1 MYHYILFDLD
11 GTLTDPAEGIT
22 NSVMYAL
29 RKFGIEEHDRT
40 KLFSFIGPP
49 LIDSFMEKYGFSEA
63 QAREAT
69 GYFREYFREKGI
81 FENVP
86 YKGMTE
92 CLRTLKESGR
102 TLILATSKPDV
113 FAEMIL
119 ERFGFAPYFDH
130 VFGASMDETRT
141 RKDEVIAYAL
151 SEAGIMDASECVM
164 VGDRKH
170 DVEGARMN
178 GIDAIG
184 VLFGYGS
191 RKELEEAGAA
201 YLAET
206 VEDIVRILSSREK
219 QNEGE
224 APG

>member
-29 RKFGIEEHDRT
+29 KQYGIEENDRT
-40 KLFSFIGPP
+40 KLYSFIGPP
-49 LIDSFMEKYGFSEA
+49 LVDSFMEKYGFSEEK
-63 QAREAT
+63 AREAT
-69 GYFREYFREKGI
+69 AYFREYFREKGI

-86 YKGMTE
+86 YEGMTE
-92 CLRTLKESGR
+92 CLAALKQRGR
-102 TLILATSKPDV
+102 TLILATSKPEV
-113 FAEMIL
+113 FAKMIL
-119 ERFGFAPYFDH
+119 ERFGFAPYFDY

-151 SEAGIMDASECVM
+151 SGAGIEDPSDCIM

-170 DVEGARMN
+170 DVLGALAN
-178 GIDAIG
+178 GMDAVG

-191 RKELEEAGAA
+191 REELTEAGAR
-201 YLAET
+201 YIAET
-206 VEDIVRILSSREK
+206 VEDILRFV
-219 QNEGE
+219 
-224 APG
+224 

>member
-29 RKFGIEEHDRT
+29 KQYGIEENDRT
-40 KLFSFIGPP
+40 KLYSFIGPP
-49 LIDSFMEKYGFSEA
+49 LVDSFMEKYGFSEEK
-63 QAREAT
+63 AREAT
-69 GYFREYFREKGI
+69 AYFREYFREKGI

-86 YKGMTE
+86 YEGMTE
-92 CLRTLKESGR
+92 CLAALKQRGR
-102 TLILATSKPDV
+102 TLILATSKPEV
-113 FAEMIL
+113 FAKMIL
-119 ERFGFAPYFDH
+119 ERFGFAPYFDY

-151 SEAGIMDASECVM
+151 SGAGIEDPSDCVM

-170 DVEGARMN
+170 DVLGAKSN
-178 GIDAIG
+178 GMDAVG

-191 RKELEEAGAA
+191 REELTEAGAC
-201 YLAET
+201 YIAET
-206 VEDIVRILSSREK
+206 VEDILRFV
-219 QNEGE
+219 
-224 APG
+224 

>member
-29 RKFGIEEHDRT
+29 KQYGIEENDRT
-40 KLFSFIGPP
+40 KLYSFIGPP
-49 LIDSFMEKYGFSEA
+49 LVDSFMEKYGFSEEK
-63 QAREAT
+63 AREAT
-69 GYFREYFREKGI
+69 AYFREYFREKGI

-86 YKGMTE
+86 YEGMTE
-92 CLRTLKESGR
+92 CLAALKQRGR
-102 TLILATSKPDV
+102 TLILATSKPEV
-113 FAEMIL
+113 FAKMIL
-119 ERFGFAPYFDH
+119 ERFGFAPYFDY

-151 SEAGIMDASECVM
+151 SGAGIEDPSDCVM

-170 DVEGARMN
+170 DVLGAKSN
-178 GIDAIG
+178 GMDAVG

-191 RKELEEAGAA
+191 REELTEAGACCI
-201 YLAET
+201 AET
-206 VEDIVRILSSREK
+206 VEDILRFV
-219 QNEGE
+219 
-224 APG
+224 

>member
-29 RKFGIEEHDRT
+29 KQYGIEENDRT
-40 KLFSFIGPP
+40 KLYSFIGPP
-49 LIDSFMEKYGFSEA
+49 LVDSFMEKYGFSEEK
-63 QAREAT
+63 AREAT
-69 GYFREYFREKGI
+69 AYFREYFREKGI

-86 YKGMTE
+86 YEGMTE
-92 CLRTLKESGR
+92 CLASLKQRGR
-102 TLILATSKPDV
+102 TLILATSKPEV
-113 FAEMIL
+113 FAKMIL
-119 ERFGFAPYFDH
+119 ERFGFAPYFDY

-151 SEAGIMDASECVM
+151 SGAGIEDPSDCVM

-170 DVEGARMN
+170 DVLGALAN
-178 GIDAIG
+178 GMDAVG

-191 RKELEEAGAA
+191 REELTEAGAC
-201 YLAET
+201 YIAET
-206 VEDIVRILSSREK
+206 VEDILRFV
-219 QNEGE
+219 
-224 APG
+224 